1 MGAQCSSPQGKDLY
15 EVEAQQHLD
24 NHFDD
29 NQVTKRLALMLKQ
42 TNEVV
47 FKTPT
52 KHSFIVNLGM
62 IMLQCKMEQRYKR
75 PLASGTKF
83 TEIAVLQR
91 AARYLKFAAA
101 AYVATNADDVLKVV
115 HGEDEE
121 EEGLDLSG
129 NLEVLHVYASEDVQ
143 ACPGFFIASDKQT
156 GDIVLSIGGGTS
168 VEDSISEAAAQTTS
182 LASFLGGYANERLL
196 KVAEKVIELAKEP
209 LENAIKGMEKPSLAI
224 VGHSAGAGAAT
235 LAMLQGFGEGSV
247 VNGLLSNGKVKCYSF
262 GSPPVFAA
270 GEKPL
275 PDGVRRTVSS
285 IYNFVNGMDC
295 VPRTSVGSIGKL
307 LVAVRAVDEF
317 HYTTEE
323 RLKILSG
330 EEETEDYFPDYK
342 EIPIDM
348 EAELR
353 CLPPTGT
360 TVLLYKADGVK
371 MVCEKLTK
379 GQLDRIL
386 IHENMFKD
394 HHLSAYEDSID
405 EMLMQLRGAKGCC

>member
-29 NQVTKRLALMLKQ
+29 NEVTKRLALMLKQ

-52 KHSFIVNLGM
+52 RHSFVVNLGM
-62 IMLQCKMEQRYKR
+62 VMLQCKTETRYKQ

-83 TEIAVLQR
+83 ADIAVLQR

-101 AYVATNADDVLKVV
+101 AYVAETKEDIFKVI

-121 EEGLDLSG
+121 DGIDLSG
-129 NLEVLHVYASEDVQ
+129 NLDVLHVYTSEN
-143 ACPGFFIASDKQT
+143 AGECPSFFIAADKQT
-156 GDIVLSIGGGTS
+156 GDVVLSISGGTS
-168 VEDSISEAAAQTTS
+168 VEDSISESAAQTTS
-182 LASFLGGYANERLL
+182 LTSFLDGYANERLL
-196 KVAEKVIELAKEP
+196 AVSQKVIEQAKEP
-209 LENAIKGMEKPSLAI
+209 LENALNASEKPSLAI

-235 LAMLQGFGEGSV
+235 LAMLQGFGDDSV
-247 VNGLLSNGKVKCYSF
+247 VNDLISKGKVKCYSF

-275 PDGVRRTVSS
+275 PAKTVSA

-307 LVAVRAVDEF
+307 LMAVRAVDEF
-317 HYTTEE
+317 HFTTEE
-323 RLKILSG
+323 RLKIMSG
-330 EEETEDYFPDYK
+330 EVETQDYFPDYK
-342 EIPIDM
+342 EIPLDM

-386 IHENMFKD
+386 IHELMFKD
-394 HHLSAYEDSID
+394 HHLAAYEESID
-405 EMLMQLRGAKGCC
+405 ECLMQLQRTKGCC